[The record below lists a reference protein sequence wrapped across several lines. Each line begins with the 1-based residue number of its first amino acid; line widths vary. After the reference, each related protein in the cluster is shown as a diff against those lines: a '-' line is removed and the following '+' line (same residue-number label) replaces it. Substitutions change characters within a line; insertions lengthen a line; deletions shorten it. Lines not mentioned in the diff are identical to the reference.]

1 MTSIALAGSTGL
13 VGAEILKT
21 LLSLPQIT
29 DIHTVNRR
37 EPSTI
42 SSKLHPFNTPETS
55 KWYSHLATLSPAPSI
70 FFSALGTTKGAAGSF
85 AAQRAIDY
93 DLNVELASA
102 AKKAGVKVYVLISS
116 ASASSSA
123 YFNYSKMK
131 GELEDTVRHL
141 GFDTTVILRPG
152 LLVGNRTENRTAEA
166 AVQGVARFL
175 GSTIGNSGKDFWAQD
190 AEVVARAAVLAG
202 QMALKGGYGQV
213 WIVNQTDI
221 IRLGRTEWKG

>member
-1 MTSIALAGSTGL
+1 MTSTALVGSTGL
-13 VGAEILKT
+13 VGSEILKT

-29 DIHTVNRR
+29 DIHTLNRR

-42 SSKLHPFNTPETS
+42 SSKLHPFNTLETS
-55 KWYSHLATLSPAPSI
+55 QWSRHLLSLSPAPSV

-102 AKKAGVKVYVLISS
+102 AKKAGAKVYVLISS
-116 ASASSSA
+116 ASANSSA
-123 YFNYSKMK
+123 YFNYTKMK

-152 LLVGNRTENRTAEA
+152 LLVGNRKESRAAEA
-166 AVQGVARFL
+166 TLQGVARFL
-175 GSTIGNSGKDFWAQD
+175 GSTIGNAAKDSWAQD
-190 AEVVARAAVLAG
+190 AEVVAKAAVAAG
-202 QMALKGGYGQV
+202 ELALKGGYGQV
-213 WIVNQTDI
+213 WIVDQTDI
-221 IRLGRTEWKG
+221 VRLGRTEWKG